1 MPSCRFMMLLFFV
14 LTILLLVLLQ
24 TVRVLKRRG
33 MSMGQI
39 LALVGLRSHGDEL

>member
-1 MPSCRFMMLLFFV
+1 MMLLFV

-33 MSMGQI
+33 MSMRQI
-39 LALVGLRSHGDEL
+39 LALVRLQSHGDEL